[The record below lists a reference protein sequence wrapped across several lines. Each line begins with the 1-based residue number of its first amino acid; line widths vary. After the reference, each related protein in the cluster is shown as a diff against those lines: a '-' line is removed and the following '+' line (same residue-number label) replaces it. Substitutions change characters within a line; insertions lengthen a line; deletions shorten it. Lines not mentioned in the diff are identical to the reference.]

1 MEAGTIDL
9 DRYDRG
15 ILVVTLR
22 GEHDLATA
30 RRLQETLAW
39 WFSYSVAVIV
49 DLSEATF
56 IDSSIL
62 KVFIM
67 AMRDRQPIALVAP
80 PGGAPRRL
88 FDLVRLDDAIPTYD
102 TFADALARQRGRD
115 DDLLAD
121 PAAS

>member
-1 MEAGTIDL
+1 MEAGTFDL
-9 DRYDRG
+9 ERYDHG
-15 ILVVTLR
+15 IVVVTLR

-30 RRLQETLAW
+30 RRLQQTLAW
-39 WFSYSVAVIV
+39 WFSYSAAVIV

-62 KVFIM
+62 KVFVM
-67 AMRDRQPIALVAP
+67 AKRDRQPIALVAS

-102 TFADALARQRGRD
+102 TRMDAIARQGGFEEGA
-115 DDLLAD
+115 LAD
-121 PAAS
+121 PAAT